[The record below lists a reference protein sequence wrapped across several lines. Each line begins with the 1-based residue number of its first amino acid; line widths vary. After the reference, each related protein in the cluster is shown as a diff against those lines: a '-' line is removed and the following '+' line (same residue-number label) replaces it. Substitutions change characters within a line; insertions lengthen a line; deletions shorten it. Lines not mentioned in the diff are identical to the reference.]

1 MSYQMRLTD
10 LLPQAGADAAADRVI
25 TGMGLD
31 SRTVTTGQLFFALAN
46 DDKINAQ
53 HIEQAVAA
61 GVAAVC
67 VDISATL
74 PAPLVKQ
81 LADTDIALLKLEN
94 LAANLSRLAA
104 AFYREP
110 SAEMTIMA
118 VTGTNG
124 KTSVSHFIAQ
134 ALENAGHACGVI
146 GTLGSGRLGQLK
158 HNGMTTPDPVS
169 LQAMLATMRDTGIK
183 YVVLEAS
190 SHALQQG
197 RLNSVAID
205 YALFT
210 NLSRD
215 HLDYHQ
221 SMAEYAVAKQQ
232 LFHFESLQAAVINID
247 DAFGRELLPLLDKKQ
262 LKTLKYSCQQAG
274 AELSASQIQANPR
287 GLQFDL
293 KGLQHTYPISSRL
306 LGRFNVEN
314 MLATA
319 AMLTLLGW
327 SEALVAQ
334 SLGQLDS
341 VDGRMK
347 LLAYDAPPSVVID
360 FAHTPDALQKALQ
373 GMRQHLNDASQLW
386 CVFGC
391 GGERDTGK
399 RPLMGKIASELA
411 DHIVVTEDN
420 PRGEDSKRIIEQI
433 LAGCQLD
440 AQLYI
445 EADRQQAIEHAVL
458 TASLQDMVLIAG
470 KGHEQYQE
478 KCGIKVP
485 FNDYEIAMQ
494 AIQKRYSATEVTL

>member
-10 LLPQAGADAAADRVI
+10 LMLLAGVDTASKQMI

-31 SRTVTTGQLFFALAN
+31 SRTVTAGDLFFALAS
-46 DDKINAQ
+46 DEQINAQ
-53 HIEQAVAA
+53 HIEQAIAA

-67 VDISATL
+67 VDSNATL
-74 PAPLVKQ
+74 PSLLVKQ
-81 LADTDIALLKLEN
+81 LAGADIALLKLEN
-94 LAANLSRLAA
+94 LSAKLPRLAA
-104 AFYREP
+104 AFYGDP
-110 SAEMTIMA
+110 SAEMVIMA

-134 ALENAGHACGVI
+134 TLENAGYACGVI
-146 GTLGSGRLGQLK
+146 GTLGNGRLGQLK

-169 LQAMLATMRDTGIK
+169 VQAMLATMRDAGIK
-183 YVVLEAS
+183 YAVLEAS

-197 RLNSVAID
+197 RLSSVNID

-221 SMAEYAVAKQQ
+221 SMAEYAAAKQR
-232 LFHFESLQAAVINID
+232 LFHFESLQAVVINID
-247 DAFGRELLPLLDKKQ
+247 DAFGRELVPLLEKKQ
-262 LKTLKYSCQQAG
+262 LKTLKYSCQQL
-274 AELSASQIQANPR
+274 ESDLSAAHIQANPR

-293 KGLQHTYPISSRL
+293 TGLQHTNHISSRL
-306 LGRFNVEN
+306 LGRFNVDN

-327 SEALVAQ
+327 SESQVAQ
-334 SLGQLDS
+334 SLEQLSS
-341 VDGRMK
+341 VDGRMQ
-347 LLAYDAPPSVVID
+347 LLAYDAPPFVVID

-373 GMRQHLNDASQLW
+373 GMRQHLAAASQLW

-391 GGERDTGK
+391 GGERDAGK
-399 RPLMGKIASELA
+399 RPMMGKIASELA
-411 DHIVVTEDN
+411 DHVVVTEDN
-420 PRGEDSKRIIEQI
+420 PRGEDSDQIIQQI
-433 LAGCQLD
+433 LAGCQLG
-440 AQLYI
+440 AKLYI
-445 EADRQQAIEHAVL
+445 EADRQRAIEHAVM

-478 KCGIKVP
+478 KHGLKMP
-485 FNDYEIAMQ
+485 FNDYETAMQ
-494 AIQKRYSATEVTL
+494 AIQKRYLATKVTL